1 MKIRGNMNYILKY
14 WYKSKYFGF
23 KRLEYKEFDS
33 YSQIMIFILENKI
46 KYNEYEIFSKVC
58 YIV

>member
-1 MKIRGNMNYILKY
+1 MNYILKY

-33 YSQIMIFILENKI
+33 YSQIMIFISENKI

-58 YIV
+58 YKV